1 MREHN
6 LIEKLLNGVE
16 VEWMPL
22 EDIIKS
28 LKTGLNPR
36 GNFQLN
42 TLDSK
47 GFYVTVREIQNGKVS
62 FLDKTDRVDNRA
74 LELINNR
81 SNLDKGDILFSGTG
95 TIGRT
100 AVIEETPINWNIKE
114 GVYVIKPIQE
124 IISSKYLCHLMNSQ
138 DIVKSY
144 SRKIVGSPVM
154 SLPMRDLKKLLIPIP
169 CPDNPEK
176 SLEIQAEIVRILD
189 TFTELTAELTARQK
203 QYAYYREQLLTFEE
217 GEVEWKALGDVT
229 LRTSN
234 INWKDTNATYRYI
247 DLTSV
252 CREKNTIIETT
263 EISAE
268 NAPSRAKKLVAMD
281 DVIFATTRPT
291 QQRLCLISEE
301 FSGEIASTGY
311 CVLRARKTVVSPKWI
326 YFFITSSR
334 FKNYVEENES
344 GSAYPA
350 ISDTK
355 VKEFE
360 IPVPSLME
368 QERITS
374 ILDKFET
381 LTTSIQEGVPREIEL
396 RQKQYEYYR
405 NMLLSFPK
413 EEV

>member
-311 CVLRARKTVVSPKWI
+311 CVLRARKTVVSPKCI
-326 YFFITSSR
+326 
-334 FKNYVEENES
+334 
-344 GSAYPA
+344 
-350 ISDTK
+350 
-355 VKEFE
+355 
-360 IPVPSLME
+360 
-368 QERITS
+368 
-374 ILDKFET
+374 
-381 LTTSIQEGVPREIEL
+381 
-396 RQKQYEYYR
+396 
-405 NMLLSFPK
+405 
-413 EEV
+413 